1 MASISNLKSSFKT
14 GEFWLLLAIA
24 AACLYLESKGIAPSE
39 VTEYGQTLVVKV
51 RETLTAWAPVAL
63 AVFFGIK
70 RAYLKTLHMRAE
82 LQLALAELRADKR
95 ESR

>member
-1 MASISNLKSSFKT
+1 MTSVSKLKSSFKT
-14 GEFWLLLAIA
+14 GEFWLILVIA
-24 AACLYLESKGIAPSE
+24 AACLYLESKGISPSE
-39 VTEYGQTLVVKV
+39 VTEYGQTLIVKI

-82 LQLALAELRADKR
+82 LQIALAEIRAGKR
-95 ESR
+95 AE